1 MDCVHHWK
9 IETQNGAG
17 SVGSC
22 ILCGESRKFRNS
34 SPDYFDKFRGK
45 PREKSLAKGTATS
58 DRGYFLVG
66 GAGQGLKV
74 LAGSLFIEAA
84 YIGDASRQ
92 VPPCRS

>member
-9 IETQNGAG
+9 IETPNGAG

-66 GAGQGLKV
+66 GGRPGLKG
-74 LAGSLFIEAA
+74 LGRFSFH
-84 YIGDASRQ
+84 
-92 VPPCRS
+92 RSGVYR